1 MQYFGRKAWW
11 FFPPGKTPVPT
22 YPPAV
27 SMGHWVK
34 HMLPALLR
42 DEAGGPMHCV
52 VEEGEWLYL
61 LRQNDC
67 LCSLSLSLCSLSLS
81 LSLCVCVCPRCLSP
95 RACCYICVT
104 RCRYVPEGWYHAT
117 FALEDSVSV
126 ASQLGG
132 VGPASLGQQ
141 AVTDVQ
147 RLWSELWLLSNS
159 NRVAAA
165 IEKSHEIMALAPDN
179 REVIY
184 QRALLLSRLATAA
197 APAGSTALLSE
208 AVAGFKAAIDA
219 NPRQAEPYNNY
230 AALVMA
236 GWQQQQQAGD
246 PAALKLK
253 GLKSVRA
260 ALQQATELNPTNAN
274 AWENL
279 ALLHEYDS
287 QRMMLQHAQPA
298 TKKKGKKSKQR
309 QSQSPGERERELR
322 ELAAAAA
329 EARRN
334 AREAA
339 AVLQGFSDPS

>member
-1 MQYFGRKAWW
+1 M
-11 FFPPGKTPVPT
+11 
-22 YPPAV
+22 
-27 SMGHWVK
+27 
-34 HMLPALLR
+34 
-42 DEAGGPMHCV
+42 
-52 VEEGEWLYL
+52 
-61 LRQNDC
+61 
-67 LCSLSLSLCSLSLS
+67 
-81 LSLCVCVCPRCLSP
+81 
-95 RACCYICVT
+95 
-104 RCRYVPEGWYHAT
+104 
-117 FALEDSVSV
+117 

-141 AVTDVQ
+141 AVTAVQ

-159 NRVAAA
+159 NQVGAA

-197 APAGSTALLSE
+197 GPVGSTAVLSE

-230 AALVMA
+230 AALMMV

-253 GLKSVRA
+253 GLKSVRT
-260 ALQQATELNPTNAN
+260 ALQQATKLNPTNAN

-287 QRMMLQHAQPA
+287 QRTRLQHAQSA
-298 TKKKGKKSKQR
+298 TKKGKHSKQR
-309 QSQSPGERERELR
+309 QSPGELEHTLST
-322 ELAAAAA
+322 LAAAAA
-329 EARRN
+329 EARRH
-334 AREAA
+334 AREAT
-339 AVLQGFSDPS
+339 AVLQGFSDP